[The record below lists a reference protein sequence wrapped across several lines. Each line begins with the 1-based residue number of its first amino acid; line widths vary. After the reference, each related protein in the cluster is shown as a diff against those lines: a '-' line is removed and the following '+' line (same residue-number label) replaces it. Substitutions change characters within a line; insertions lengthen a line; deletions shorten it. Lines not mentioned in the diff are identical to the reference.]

1 MKKKLF
7 LLFFLILCAATAYL
21 AYNTYGNWSFAFH
34 CGAVGSSPLLWWRSQ
49 FPLVRSPYRLLRAI
63 AI

>member
-21 AYNTYGNWSFAFH
+21 TYTPMVIGH
-34 CGAVGSSPLLWWRSQ
+34 LLLHYGAVGSSPLLWWRSQ